1 MNLIYKFIEKN
12 RHISNNKNKYVK
24 ELSTKIYS
32 NNNPKFSQHSKI
44 TIILIMVLFF
54 LSLQYLSSKLMAN
67 SYFIKKNVKRFF
79 IPNTHRIAFVFGTRP
94 EAIKLFPLITQM
106 KKNKQ
111 FICITINT
119 GQHKEMIQNILDSN
133 IKDNSIDFNLNLME
147 KNQSLAKLTSK
158 IISELENIY
167 NLIHPN
173 AVVVQGDTTTGFS
186 AAISAFYQKIPI
198 FHVEAGLRT
207 NNLFY
212 PFPEEF
218 NRVTIDDI
226 SSLYFA
232 PTEWSA
238 NNLYKENKNSSN
250 IFITGNTIVD
260 SLKLTLNRTNPS
272 NKIKDL
278 IKKVKSL
285 CKPSNNCKIILLTC
299 HRRENHFKPIF
310 NILNAIQQLLRK
322 FSDIVVIFPFHLN
335 PNVKQSI
342 KEAIPNLVYNDII
355 KGKKIGIKNL
365 QYLKRFIM
373 IPPLNYVD
381 LVHLEAACYFIMS
394 DSGGIQ
400 EEVVSIGKPLLI
412 LRENTERPEAVKS
425 GCAFLVGTSFNK
437 IYHYSSL
444 FLSNNLIYKNISKS
458 QNIYGYGNSSI
469 IISKIIENYFKGEN
483 GKSNSFTE

>member
-44 TIILIMVLFF
+44 TIIIIMVLFF
-54 LSLQYLSSKLMAN
+54 LSLQYLSSKLMVN
-67 SYFIKKNVKRFF
+67 RYFIKKNVKKLF
-79 IPNTHRIAFVFGTRP
+79 IPHTNRIAFVFGTRP

-272 NKIKDL
+272 N
-278 IKKVKSL
+278 
-285 CKPSNNCKIILLTC
+285 
-299 HRRENHFKPIF
+299 
-310 NILNAIQQLLRK
+310 
-322 FSDIVVIFPFHLN
+322 
-335 PNVKQSI
+335 
-342 KEAIPNLVYNDII
+342 
-355 KGKKIGIKNL
+355 
-365 QYLKRFIM
+365 
-373 IPPLNYVD
+373 
-381 LVHLEAACYFIMS
+381 
-394 DSGGIQ
+394 
-400 EEVVSIGKPLLI
+400 
-412 LRENTERPEAVKS
+412 
-425 GCAFLVGTSFNK
+425 
-437 IYHYSSL
+437 
-444 FLSNNLIYKNISKS
+444 
-458 QNIYGYGNSSI
+458 
-469 IISKIIENYFKGEN
+469 
-483 GKSNSFTE
+483 